1 MTASNGSPPDGASVL
16 IGQPFHGWRVAWA
29 GFWVLFIV
37 YGIQFSYGT
46 FESAISSDTGWSAS
60 WLQLAYASYI
70 LAYSA
75 VSAWSG
81 QLTDRFGPRR
91 VIAGGAVLLAAGY
104 LVLSSA
110 GNLVMVFIGLA
121 VIAPLGMSSSWVP
134 ANATVVRWFTERRGL
149 ATGIVG
155 SGGSAG
161 GIVAPPI
168 AAWLVEQYGWRT
180 AIAVMAVTGGVL
192 MAVTATVFVR
202 DPESIGQEPDGPAP
216 DPRDRP
222 LGRSRVASRPAD
234 SDVDAAD
241 VRDPKTED
249 PATAW
254 TAPQAWRN
262 SVFWRIF
269 GMFALTFV
277 VVFVPF
283 AHGIQYARSLGFSPL
298 WAAGVISSVG
308 VGGLVGRIVT
318 GPLSDH
324 IDRRRAVMLAL
335 AVETLSFVGIAVSDG
350 LVLLYASSIAFGLSY
365 GGSVA
370 VFPALVADYFGRTH
384 AGAIVGRFFA
394 TAGSCAAVG
403 PYVAQLLLG
412 ATGGYGWTFSLAAVS
427 NACAL
432 GLAFT
437 LPRPVLLPKQP
448 GG

>member
-1 MTASNGSPPDGASVL
+1 MVPL

-37 YGIQFSYGT
+37 YGIQFSYGA
-46 FESAISSDTGWSAS
+46 FEGAMSADKGWSAT

-70 LAYSA
+70 LAYSVA
-75 VSAWSG
+75 SAWTG
-81 QLTDRFGPRR
+81 QLTDRFGPRK
-91 VIAGGAVLLAAGY
+91 VIATGAALLAAGY
-104 LVLSSA
+104 LVLSAA
-110 GNLVMVFIGLA
+110 GNLALVFIGLA

-134 ANATVVRWFTERRGL
+134 ANATVVRWFAERRGL

-168 AAWLVEQYGWRT
+168 AAWLVTQFGWRT

-192 MAVTATVFVR
+192 MAVTAMVFVR
-202 DPESIGQEPDGPAP
+202 DPESIGQRPDGRTLDPA
-216 DPRDRP
+216 DRP
-222 LGRSRVASRPAD
+222 LARSRVVSRPAGFVVEAAPP
-234 SDVDAAD
+234 SAPDAEN
-241 VRDPKTED
+241 PQ
-249 PATAW
+249 TAW
-254 TAPQAWRN
+254 TAPQAWRS

-283 AHGIQYARSLGFSPL
+283 AHGVQYARSLGVGPL
-298 WAAGVISSVG
+298 WAAGVISSIG

-318 GPLSDH
+318 GPLSDR

-335 AVETLSFVGIAVSDG
+335 ATETLSFVGIAMSQG
-350 LVLLYASSIAFGLSY
+350 LALLYASAIAFGLSY

-394 TAGSCAAVG
+394 TAGSFAAVG
-403 PYVAQLLLG
+403 PYVAQLLLET
-412 ATGGYGWTFSLAAVS
+412 TGGYGWTFSMAAAS

-432 GLAFT
+432 ALAFT
-437 LPRPVLLPKQP
+437 LPRPTLLPKRRSP
-448 GG
+448 HC

>member
-1 MTASNGSPPDGASVL
+1 MNPL

-46 FESAISSDTGWSAS
+46 FEGAISAETGWSAT

-70 LAYSA
+70 LAYS
-75 VSAWSG
+75 VMSAWSG
-81 QLTDRFGPRR
+81 QLTDRIGPRR

-104 LVLSSA
+104 LVLGSA
-110 GNLVMVFIGLA
+110 RSLVLVFVGLA
-121 VIAPLGMSSSWVP
+121 VIAPMGMSSSWVP

-168 AAWLVEQYGWRT
+168 AAWLVQAYGWRV
-180 AIAVMAVTGGVL
+180 AVAVMAVVGAAL
-192 MAVTATVFVR
+192 MAVTASLFVR
-202 DPESIGQEPDGPAP
+202 DPESIGQRPDGRMPEPAQ
-216 DPRDRP
+216 RP
-222 LGRSRVASRPAD
+222 PSRSLVASRPAAF
-234 SDVDAAD
+234 VVQAVRRGEPAA
-241 VRDPKTED
+241 ENA
-249 PATAW
+249 ATAW
-254 TAPQAWRN
+254 TAPQAWRS

-269 GMFALTFV
+269 GMFSLTFV

-283 AHGIQYARSLGFSPL
+283 AHGVQYARSLGFSPL
-298 WAAGVISSVG
+298 AAAGVISSVG

-318 GPLSDH
+318 GPLSDR

-335 AVETLSFVGIAVSDG
+335 VVETLSFVGIAVSDS
-350 LVLLYASSIAFGLSY
+350 LTLLYASAIAFGLSY

-384 AGAIVGRFFA
+384 AGAIVGRVFA
-394 TAGSCAAVG
+394 TAGSMAAVG
-403 PYVAQLLLG
+403 PYVAQLLLD
-412 ATGGYGWTFSLAAVS
+412 ATGGYGWTFSLAAAS
-427 NACAL
+427 NACAVA
-432 GLAFT
+432 LAFT
-437 LPRPVLLPKQP
+437 LPAPVLLPKR
-448 GG
+448 

>member
-1 MTASNGSPPDGASVL
+1 MSPL

-46 FESAISSDTGWSAS
+46 FEGAISADKGWSAT

-75 VSAWSG
+75 VSAWTG
-81 QLTDRFGPRR
+81 QLTDRFGPRK
-91 VIAGGAVLLAAGY
+91 VIATGAALLAAGY

-110 GNLVMVFIGLA
+110 GSLAMVFVGLA

-168 AAWLVEQYGWRT
+168 AAWLVEQFGWRT
-180 AIAVMAVTGGVL
+180 AIAMMAVTGGVL
-192 MAVTATVFVR
+192 MAATAMVFVR
-202 DPESIGQEPDGPAP
+202 DPESIGQHPDARMP
-216 DPRDRP
+216 DPSHRP
-222 LGRSRVASRPAD
+222 FARSRVVSRPSGFVVETAR
-234 SDVDAAD
+234 SQAPEAEI
-241 VRDPKTED
+241 PQ
-249 PATAW
+249 TAW

-283 AHGIQYARSLGFSPL
+283 AHGVQYARSLGFSPL
-298 WAAGVISSVG
+298 WAAGVISSIG
-308 VGGLVGRIVT
+308 IGGLVGRIVT
-318 GPLSDH
+318 GPLSDR

-335 AVETLSFVGIAVSDG
+335 AVETLSFVGIAVAEG
-350 LVLLYASSIAFGLSY
+350 LVLLYASAIAFGLSY

-394 TAGSCAAVG
+394 TAGSFAAVG
-403 PYVAQLLLG
+403 PYVAQLLLET
-412 ATGGYGWTFSLAAVS
+412 TGGYGWTFSMAAVS

-437 LPRPVLLPKQP
+437 LPRPVLLSKR
-448 GG
+448 

>member
-1 MTASNGSPPDGASVL
+1 MSNSVGALPGRGGLL

-46 FESAISSDTGWSAS
+46 FEGAISAETGWSAT

-70 LAYSA
+70 LAYS
-75 VSAWSG
+75 VMSAWSG
-81 QLTDRFGPRR
+81 QLTDRIGPRR

-104 LVLSSA
+104 LVLGSA
-110 GNLVMVFIGLA
+110 RSLVMVFVGLA
-121 VIAPLGMSSSWVP
+121 VIAPMGMSSSWVP

-168 AAWLVEQYGWRT
+168 AAWLVQAYGWRV
-180 AIAVMAVTGGVL
+180 AVAVMAAVGALL
-192 MAVTATVFVR
+192 MAVTASLFVR
-202 DPESIGQEPDGPAP
+202 DPESIGQRPDGRMPEPAQ
-216 DPRDRP
+216 RP
-222 LGRSRVASRPAD
+222 SSRSLVASRPAAF
-234 SDVDAAD
+234 VVQAVRRGEPAA
-241 VRDPKTED
+241 ENA
-249 PATAW
+249 ATAW
-254 TAPQAWRN
+254 TAPQAWRS

-283 AHGIQYARSLGFSPL
+283 AHGVQYARSLGFSPL
-298 WAAGVISSVG
+298 AAAGVISSVG
-308 VGGLVGRIVT
+308 IGGLVGRIVT
-318 GPLSDH
+318 GPLSDR

-335 AVETLSFVGIAVSDG
+335 VVETLSFVGIAVSDS
-350 LVLLYASSIAFGLSY
+350 LALLYASAIAFGLSY

-384 AGAIVGRFFA
+384 AGAIVGRVFA
-394 TAGSCAAVG
+394 TAGSMAAVG
-403 PYVAQLLLG
+403 PYVAQLLLD
-412 ATGGYGWTFSLAAVS
+412 ATGGYGWTFSLAAAS
-427 NACAL
+427 NACAVA
-432 GLAFT
+432 LAFT
-437 LPRPVLLPKQP
+437 LPPPVLLPKR
-448 GG
+448 

>member
-1 MTASNGSPPDGASVL
+1 MNPL

-46 FESAISSDTGWSAS
+46 FEGAISAETGWSAT

-70 LAYSA
+70 LAYS
-75 VSAWSG
+75 VMSAWSG
-81 QLTDRFGPRR
+81 QLTDRIGPRR

-104 LVLSSA
+104 LVLGSA
-110 GNLVMVFIGLA
+110 RSLVLVFVGLA
-121 VIAPLGMSSSWVP
+121 VIAPMGMSSSWVP

-168 AAWLVEQYGWRT
+168 AAWLVQAYGWRV
-180 AIAVMAVTGGVL
+180 AVAVMAVVGAAL
-192 MAVTATVFVR
+192 MAVTASLFVR
-202 DPESIGQEPDGPAP
+202 DPESIGQRPDGRMPEPAQRAP
-216 DPRDRP
+216 S
-222 LGRSRVASRPAD
+222 RSLVASRPAAF
-234 SDVDAAD
+234 VVQAVRRGEPAA
-241 VRDPKTED
+241 ENA
-249 PATAW
+249 ATAW
-254 TAPQAWRN
+254 TAPQAWRS

-283 AHGIQYARSLGFSPL
+283 AHGVQYARSLGFSPL
-298 WAAGVISSVG
+298 AAAGVISSVG

-318 GPLSDH
+318 GPLSDR

-335 AVETLSFVGIAVSDG
+335 VVETLSFVGIAVSDS
-350 LVLLYASSIAFGLSY
+350 LTLLYASAIAFGLSY

-384 AGAIVGRFFA
+384 AGAIVGRVFA
-394 TAGSCAAVG
+394 TAGSMAAVG
-403 PYVAQLLLG
+403 PYVAQLLLD
-412 ATGGYGWTFSLAAVS
+412 ATGGYGWTFSLAAAS
-427 NACAL
+427 NACAVA
-432 GLAFT
+432 LAFT
-437 LPRPVLLPKQP
+437 LPAPVLLPKR
-448 GG
+448 

>member
-1 MTASNGSPPDGASVL
+1 MNPL

-46 FESAISSDTGWSAS
+46 FEGAISSDTGWSAT

-70 LAYSA
+70 LAYS
-75 VSAWSG
+75 VMSAWSG
-81 QLTDRFGPRR
+81 QLTDRIGPRR

-104 LVLSSA
+104 LVLGSA
-110 GNLVMVFIGLA
+110 RSLALVFVGLA
-121 VIAPLGMSSSWVP
+121 VIAPMGMSSSWVP

-168 AAWLVEQYGWRT
+168 AAWLVQAYGWRV
-180 AIAVMAVTGGVL
+180 AVAVMAVVGGVL
-192 MAVTATVFVR
+192 MAATASLFVR
-202 DPESIGQEPDGPAP
+202 DPESIGQRPDGRLPEPAE
-216 DPRDRP
+216 RP
-222 LGRSRVASRPAD
+222 LLRSLVASRPAAFALEAVRR
-234 SDVDAAD
+234 SDPAA
-241 VRDPKTED
+241 ENA
-249 PATAW
+249 ATAW
-254 TAPQAWRN
+254 TAPQAWRS

-283 AHGIQYARSLGFSPL
+283 AHGVQYARSLGFSPL
-298 WAAGVISSVG
+298 AAAGVISSVG
-308 VGGLVGRIVT
+308 IGGLVGRIVT
-318 GPLSDH
+318 GPLSDR

-335 AVETLSFVGIAVSDG
+335 VVETLSFMGIAVSDS
-350 LVLLYASSIAFGLSY
+350 LTLLYGSAIAFGLSY

-384 AGAIVGRFFA
+384 AGAIVGRVFA
-394 TAGSCAAVG
+394 TAGSMAAVG
-403 PYVAQLLLG
+403 PYVAQLLLD
-412 ATGGYGWTFSLAAVS
+412 ATGGYGWTFALAAAS
-427 NACAL
+427 NACAVA
-432 GLAFT
+432 LAFT
-437 LPRPVLLPKQP
+437 LPPPVLLPKR
-448 GG
+448 

>member
-1 MTASNGSPPDGASVL
+1 MNPL

-46 FESAISSDTGWSAS
+46 FEGAISAETGWSAT

-70 LAYSA
+70 LAYS
-75 VSAWSG
+75 VMSAWSG
-81 QLTDRFGPRR
+81 QLTDRIGPRR

-104 LVLSSA
+104 LVLGSA
-110 GNLVMVFIGLA
+110 RSLTMVFVGLA
-121 VIAPLGMSSSWVP
+121 VIAPMGMSSSWVP

-168 AAWLVEQYGWRT
+168 AAWLVQAYGWRV
-180 AIAVMAVTGGVL
+180 AVAVMAAVGAAL
-192 MAVTATVFVR
+192 MAVTATLFVR
-202 DPESIGQEPDGPAP
+202 DPESIGQRPDGRLPEPAER
-216 DPRDRP
+216 PR
-222 LGRSRVASRPAD
+222 LRSLVASRPAAFTLEVAGR
-234 SDVDAAD
+234 SEPAA
-241 VRDPKTED
+241 ENA
-249 PATAW
+249 ATAW
-254 TAPQAWRN
+254 TAPQAWRS

-283 AHGIQYARSLGFSPL
+283 AHGVQYARSLGFSPL
-298 WAAGVISSVG
+298 AAAGVISSVG
-308 VGGLVGRIVT
+308 IGGLVGRIVT
-318 GPLSDH
+318 GPLSDR

-335 AVETLSFVGIAVSDG
+335 VVETLSFVGIAVSDS
-350 LVLLYASSIAFGLSY
+350 LALLYASAIAFGLSY

-384 AGAIVGRFFA
+384 AGAIVGRVFA
-394 TAGSCAAVG
+394 TAGSMAAVG
-403 PYVAQLLLG
+403 PYVAQLLLD
-412 ATGGYGWTFSLAAVS
+412 ATGGYGWTFSLAAAS
-427 NACAL
+427 NACAVA
-432 GLAFT
+432 LAFT
-437 LPRPVLLPKQP
+437 LPAPVLLPKR
-448 GG
+448 

>member
-1 MTASNGSPPDGASVL
+1 ML

-46 FESAISSDTGWSAS
+46 FEGAISAETGWSAT

-70 LAYSA
+70 LAYS
-75 VSAWSG
+75 VMSAWSG
-81 QLTDRFGPRR
+81 QLTDRIGPRR

-104 LVLSSA
+104 LVLGSA
-110 GNLVMVFIGLA
+110 RSLVMVFVGLA
-121 VIAPLGMSSSWVP
+121 VIAPMGMSSSWVP

-168 AAWLVEQYGWRT
+168 AAWLVQAYGWRV
-180 AIAVMAVTGGVL
+180 AVAVMAAVGAVL
-192 MAVTATVFVR
+192 MAVTASLFVR
-202 DPESIGQEPDGPAP
+202 DPESIGQRPDGRMPEPAQ
-216 DPRDRP
+216 RP
-222 LGRSRVASRPAD
+222 PSRSLVASRPAAFVVQAVRR
-234 SDVDAAD
+234 SEPAA
-241 VRDPKTED
+241 ENA
-249 PATAW
+249 ATAW
-254 TAPQAWRN
+254 TAPQAWRS

-283 AHGIQYARSLGFSPL
+283 AHGVQYARSLGFSPL
-298 WAAGVISSVG
+298 AAAGVISSVG
-308 VGGLVGRIVT
+308 IGGLVGRIVT
-318 GPLSDH
+318 GPLSDR

-335 AVETLSFVGIAVSDG
+335 VVETLSFVGIAVSDG
-350 LVLLYASSIAFGLSY
+350 LALLYASAIAFGLSY

-384 AGAIVGRFFA
+384 AGAIVGRVFA
-394 TAGSCAAVG
+394 TAGSMAAVG
-403 PYVAQLLLG
+403 PYVAQLLLD
-412 ATGGYGWTFSLAAVS
+412 ATGGYGWTFSLAAAS
-427 NACAL
+427 NACAVA
-432 GLAFT
+432 LAFT
-437 LPRPVLLPKQP
+437 LPAPVLLPKR
-448 GG
+448 

>member
-1 MTASNGSPPDGASVL
+1 MNPL
-16 IGQPFHGWRVAWA
+16 IGHPFHGWRVAWA

-46 FESAISSDTGWSAS
+46 FEGAISADKGWSAT

-75 VSAWSG
+75 ASAWTG

-91 VIAGGAVLLAAGY
+91 VIATGAALLAAGY
-104 LVLSSA
+104 LVLSASGTLA
-110 GNLVMVFIGLA
+110 MVFLGLA

-161 GIVAPPI
+161 GIVVPPI

-180 AIAVMAVTGGVL
+180 AIAVMAVSGGVL
-192 MAVTATVFVR
+192 MAATAMVFVR
-202 DPESIGQEPDGPAP
+202 DPESIGQYPDGRT
-216 DPRDRP
+216 PRRAERP
-222 LGRSRVASRPAD
+222 PVRSRVVSRPAGF
-234 SDVDAAD
+234 VVEATRGEAPDAENP
-241 VRDPKTED
+241 R
-249 PATAW
+249 TAW

-283 AHGIQYARSLGFSPL
+283 AHGVQYARSLGFSL
-298 WAAGVISSVG
+298 QLASGVISSVG

-318 GPLSDH
+318 GPLSDR
-324 IDRRRAVMLAL
+324 IDRRRAVGLAL
-335 AVETLSFVGIAVSDG
+335 AIETLSFVGFAVSDN
-350 LVLLYASSIAFGLSY
+350 LVLLYASAIAFGLSY

-370 VFPALVADYFGRTH
+370 VFPALVADYFGRSH

-394 TAGSCAAVG
+394 TAGSCAAIG
-403 PYVAQLLLG
+403 PYVAQLLLN
-412 ATGGYGWTFSLAAVS
+412 ATGGYGWTFSMAAVA
-427 NACAL
+427 NAGAL

-437 LPRPVLLPKQP
+437 LPPPGLLPKR
-448 GG
+448 